1 MKIASRQERFGTARR
16 PAAGGGFSLLEVVLA
31 LAILAGA
38 VAVLGEV
45 ARSGMENARIA
56 RDLTAAQLLCESTL
70 AEITAG
76 ATLPDPVYGVPYETV
91 TDPTEPDWLYSIEVE
106 PVDEEGL
113 IAVCV
118 TVTKD
123 LPPEMRP
130 VEFFLVRW
138 MIDPGVEMSTSLYAE
153 ESGL

>member
-1 MKIASRQERFGTARR
+1 MKITSRRERFSGGRR

-38 VAVLGEV
+38 IAMLGEV
-45 ARSGMENARIA
+45 ARSGMQNARIA

-76 ATLPDPVYGVPYETV
+76 ATLPEPVYGVPYETV
-91 TDPTEPDWLYSIEVE
+91 TDPAEPDWLYSIEVE
-106 PVDEEGL
+106 PIDEEGL
-113 IAVCV
+113 AAVRV

-123 LPPEMRP
+123 LPPEMHP
-130 VEFFLVRW
+130 VEFSLVRW
-138 MIDPGVEMSTSLYAE
+138 IVDPGVETSTGLYAE
-153 ESGL
+153 DTGL